1 MHGCCKC
8 APAVQGCCRG
18 AAEVLQRYRGTAE
31 ELQRCRGAAGVLWGA
46 GVLQG
51 AAVLHSAR
59 HSKGDPEGQAG
70 AALPSQLEEEVAAA
84 PLCCSAALSTWLVGD
99 NGFLSHNWN
108 QIHGKKKQTSQ
119 IYIEKCL
126 ISRFT

>member
-18 AAEVLQRYRGTAE
+18 AAEV
-31 ELQRCRGAAGVLWGA
+31 LQRCRGAAGVLWGA

-70 AALPSQLEEEVAAA
+70 AALPSQLEEEVAAS

-99 NGFLSHNWN
+99 NGFLSHIWN